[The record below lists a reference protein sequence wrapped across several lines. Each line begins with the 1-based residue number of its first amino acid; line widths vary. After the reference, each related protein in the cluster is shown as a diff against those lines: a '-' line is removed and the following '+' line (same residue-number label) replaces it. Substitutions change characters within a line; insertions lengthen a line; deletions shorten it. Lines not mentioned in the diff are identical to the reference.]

1 MSILVFIKLSK
12 SVYFLESRGTGGLL
26 MKVGSK
32 RRRTKQEIADQKMEA
47 MAKQQA
53 IEDKLAKYE

>member
-1 MSILVFIKLSK
+1 
-12 SVYFLESRGTGGLL
+12 

-32 RRRTKQEIADQKMEA
+32 RRRTKQEILDQKSEA

-53 IEDKLAKYE
+53 IQNKLAKFDCLE